1 MSRPQRRSEIR
12 QSLLNI
18 TDTEAVTSS
27 SVTPITNRDN
37 PIRQQLVSN
46 ASTSSSIQTPRANN
60 SSNGTSL
67 SNAGNSTS
75 NTRSQSESTGSV
87 PNLPPIPSANPSGTP
102 SPRGNVAVPLI
113 DSSPTPRGNMAV
125 PTSAS
130 PPPSSLSQSTG
141 VAAGSRAYRRVLQ
154 TLNDNNNSPSVPNRN
169 TNGGSGSPSTRGL
182 MSQQSSRTIVINADE
197 TPRDNNANDNE
208 TVANSESVRSTQ
220 PPANNQGQS
229 GNQATG
235 PTANQGATS
244 TRPTNASTQGNS
256 NQGVPNSIARQNSIL
271 QSNADIIARQ
281 NDILQRNESS
291 LGVVDANRVSYAPQ
305 RRFRREGVN
314 AQSNN
319 VANSDDVMD
328 SSGQNGGQNTNDTDR
343 APESNVIIQQF
354 PNLTRPVPS
363 EEIRN
368 SSRSQQGSRTGGAAN
383 NRPLLSRR
391 SSRPN
396 LLQRSVSSDSS
407 TPSNTVRHLP
417 DRNRTLSNSRAPVSR
432 RNSNTST
439 VGSVP
444 SGAQASNPAARA
456 RRRSEI
462 MQDSK
467 TKRQTNGR

>member
-37 PIRQQLVSN
+37 PFRQQLASN

-60 SSNGTSL
+60 SNNGTSL
-67 SNAGNSTS
+67 SNVGNSTS
-75 NTRSQSESTGSV
+75 NTRSQNESAGSV

-102 SPRGNVAVPLI
+102 SPRGNMAVPLT
-113 DSSPTPRGNMAV
+113 DSSPSPRANMAV
-125 PTSAS
+125 PSSAS

-197 TPRDNNANDNE
+197 TSRDNNTNDSETAAN
-208 TVANSESVRSTQ
+208 AESVRASQ
-220 PPANNQGQS
+220 PQGNNQGQS
-229 GNQATG
+229 GNQAAGTT
-235 PTANQGATS
+235 PNQGATS
-244 TRPTNASTQGNS
+244 TSPANASTQGN
-256 NQGVPNSIARQNSIL
+256 NNHGVPNSIARQNSIL
-271 QSNADIIARQ
+271 QGNADIIARQ

-305 RRFRREGVN
+305 RRFRRDVAN

-319 VANSDDVMD
+319 MPSSDDAMD
-328 SSGQNGGQNTNDTDR
+328 SSGLNVGQNINDNDR
-343 APESNVIIQQF
+343 APESNVTIQQF

-368 SSRSQQGSRTGGAAN
+368 SSRSQQGSRTGGVAS

-396 LLQRSVSSDSS
+396 LLQRSVSSDSN
-407 TPSNTVRHLP
+407 TPSNTVRQLT

-439 VGSVP
+439 VGAVP
-444 SGAQASNPAARA
+444 AGAQASNPAARA

-462 MQDSK
+462 MQDTK